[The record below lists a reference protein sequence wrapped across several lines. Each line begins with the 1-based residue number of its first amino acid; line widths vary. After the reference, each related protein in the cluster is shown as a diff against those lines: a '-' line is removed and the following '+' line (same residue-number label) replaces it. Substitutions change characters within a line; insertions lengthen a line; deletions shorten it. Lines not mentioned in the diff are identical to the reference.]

1 MCAFLL
7 ALVLEVQ
14 SDIVSGAKLAV
25 CRPVATFEEGKQIIE
40 PEEKQMQKNAFTVES
55 ASSKIL

>member
-1 MCAFLL
+1 MHFRS

-25 CRPVATFEEGKQIIE
+25 CRPVATFEEGKQIRE
-40 PEEKQMQKNAFTVES
+40 PEEKQTQKDAFTMES
-55 ASSKIL
+55 ASSKTL